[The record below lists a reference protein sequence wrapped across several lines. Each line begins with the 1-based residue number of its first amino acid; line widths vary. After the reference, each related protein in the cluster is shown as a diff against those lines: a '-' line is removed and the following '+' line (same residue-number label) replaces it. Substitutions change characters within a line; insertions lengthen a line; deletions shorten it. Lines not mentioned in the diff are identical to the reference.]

1 MRARCPAKLKA
12 SVRAWEVFEGAY
24 AEDEAD
30 YFAAFT
36 ALQNALNKAAL
47 AYKGDDAAWLK
58 DLDRADDLASFP
70 STMLLRA
77 ANLGGMLEY
86 CPRVDGLLYRSV
98 IAKDALC
105 LRADGGDFEAKTQ
118 MEKQQRRDLSDLV
131 ERNLDLLAPPKM
143 K

>member
-1 MRARCPAKLKA
+1 MRAKCPAKLKA

-24 AEDEAD
+24 GEDEAT

-36 ALQNALNKAAL
+36 AVQNALNKAAL

-58 DLDRADDLASFP
+58 DLDLAYDLAMFP
-70 STMLLRA
+70 IAMQWRA
-77 ANLGGMLEY
+77 AHLGGMLEY
-86 CPRVDGLLYRSV
+86 CPRADGFLYRSV
-98 IAKDALC
+98 IAKDELR
-105 LRADGGDFEAKTQ
+105 LRANGGDVEAKTQ
-118 MEKQQRRDLSDLV
+118 LEKQQRRDLSDFA